1 MGGSIG
7 ALSENCRADT
17 KTALNWWQSVR
28 PSGFR
33 PRNESED
40 IRDGTE
46 RLSMA
51 DESDKR
57 VIVGRRG
64 RQVNSVQ
71 LDAVNWA
78 EHPEDVEDGNHLGGV
93 WGEGGGGQRKV
104 ARTGPRDAGGR
115 YRCSP
120 CTLKVKSRNINEA
133 NFSRRQHILFQVS
146 SIRTILARVNEGWET
161 RRGGDM
167 RWLETRRGERRSL
180 PSCEDLA

>member
-93 WGEGGGGQRKV
+93 WGEGGGTTK
-104 ARTGPRDAGGR
+104 GGKDGTKG
-115 YRCSP
+115 C
-120 CTLKVKSRNINEA
+120 
-133 NFSRRQHILFQVS
+133 RRPLPL
-146 SIRTILARVNEGWET
+146 LAMYAQGKIKKY
-161 RRGGDM
+161 
-167 RWLETRRGERRSL
+167 
-180 PSCEDLA
+180 